1 MRRMKYLF
9 WLPAA
14 LAVFWASC
22 APVETPS
29 PGDRPQDTG
38 DDDGPAKMPESL
50 PPVRGGL
57 KDRIEAALHQ
67 VWKREL
73 RTDNGFWTVFHAI
86 LGTGFETTLQDP
98 LTGKKV
104 NAIEHIRSGG
114 EVRGMEFIPTKNGLD
129 VRTGPQFVG
138 QGHQDQFVAEMVQ
151 WGMTADKAFRV
162 YDKDYTFMD
171 FVRHSKMRASV
182 KSDQELSWAIIMIGE
197 FYGTNITWTNEKGE
211 RLTFDDVVR
220 YELEQPVG
228 ENAACG
234 GTHRLF
240 GLTWAYFRHLEHGG
254 KKVGVWK
261 DVDAAL
267 DRYAQQA
274 RKYQNPDGTFS
285 TKYLAGPG
293 NAREIELR
301 IGTTGHVLEWLAFAL
316 PAARL
321 REQWVQDAAGA
332 LSLLILD
339 SQSRSIESGALY
351 HAAHGLHIY
360 HDRVFGPMPD
370 RKAPVIPLRP
380 GEEIPKGASPATSRG
395 R

>member
-1 MRRMKYLF
+1 MRRMKYLC

-14 LAVFWASC
+14 LAVLWASC
-22 APVETPS
+22 APVDS
-29 PGDRPQDTG
+29 PGRRPEPTEEDQ
-38 DDDGPAKMPESL
+38 PPEPVTKPL

-57 KDRIEAALHQ
+57 RERVEAAMRQ
-67 VWKREL
+67 VWSREL

-86 LGTGFETTLQDP
+86 LGMGFETTLADP
-98 LTGKKV
+98 LTGKTV
-104 NAIEHIRSGG
+104 NAIEHIRAGG
-114 EVRGMEFIPTKNGLD
+114 TIRGMEFIPTKNGLD

-138 QGHQDQFVAEMVQ
+138 QGHQDQFVAEMTQ
-151 WGMTADKAFRV
+151 WGITADKTWRV
-162 YDKDYTFMD
+162 YGKDYPFLD
-171 FVRHSKMRASV
+171 FARHSKLRASV
-182 KSDQELSWAIIMIGE
+182 TSDQELSWAIIMIAE
-197 FYGTNITWTNEKGE
+197 FFSTDLNWTNEKGE
-211 RLTFDDVVR
+211 KLTFGDVVH
-220 YELEQPVG
+220 YELNQPIE

-240 GLTWAYFRHLEHGG
+240 GLTWAYFRHLERGG
-254 KKVGVWK
+254 KTVGVWK

-267 DRYAQQA
+267 SRYADRA

-285 TKYLAGPG
+285 TSYLAGPG
-293 NAREIELR
+293 NLHDVQLR

-339 SQSRSIESGALY
+339 NQNRGIESGALY
-351 HAAHGLHIY
+351 HATHGLHIY

-370 RKAPVIPLRP
+370 RRAPVLPLRP
-380 GEEIPKGASPATSRG
+380 GEEIPKYEGAAVRG
-395 R
+395 K